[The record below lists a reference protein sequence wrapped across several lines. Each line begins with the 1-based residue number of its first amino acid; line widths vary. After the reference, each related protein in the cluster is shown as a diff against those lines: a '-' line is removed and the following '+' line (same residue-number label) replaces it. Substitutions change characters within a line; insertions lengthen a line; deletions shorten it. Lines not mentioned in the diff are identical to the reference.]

1 MKTTYKRCVQ
11 IKRRIKMEFEEVKK
25 IIVDTLGCDED
36 KVTPESNIMEDLEAD
51 SLELHMAFEEALDI
65 KIPDETLA
73 KLQTVGGIAEYLREA
88 ADK

>member
-1 MKTTYKRCVQ
+1 
-11 IKRRIKMEFEEVKK
+11 MEFEEVKK

-36 KVTPESNIMEDLEAD
+36 QVTEDASIMDDLEAD
-51 SLELHMAFEEALDI
+51 SLDLVELHMAFEEALDI

-73 KLQTVGGIAEYLREA
+73 KLQTVGDIVEYLKGAA